1 MMKKII
7 VILLLSTGFWAC
19 NNPETA
25 AKKEGAPATEADHHE
40 HAENKTG
47 LELNNGVKW
56 KADSSTNNNVK
67 NLQVILEQ
75 FNAGTDQS
83 MVAYKLVADEL
94 QMGLNKMVSECKMK
108 GPDHDALH
116 KWLEP
121 LIGQVKELKEISAE
135 ADAAKLI
142 ATIHTQVNYYNQ
154 YFE

>member
-19 NNPETA
+19 NNSETA
-25 AKKEGAPATEADHHE
+25 AKKEGAAATEADHHE
-40 HAENKTG
+40 HADNKTG
-47 LELNNGVKW
+47 LELNNGAKW
-56 KADSSTNNNVK
+56 IADSSTNNNVK
-67 NLQVILEQ
+67 NLQVILEK
-75 FNAGTDQS
+75 FEAGADQS
-83 MVAYKLVADEL
+83 MAAYKLVADDL

-121 LIGQVKELKEISAE
+121 LIAQVKELKKVFSE
-135 ADAAKLI
+135 ADASKLLT
-142 ATIHTQVNYYNQ
+142 AIHTQVSYYYQ